1 MSREVHLSP
10 LEEAFTMLASFDASF
25 PGLLEQARND
35 EARLKLFMK
44 RDELRG
50 NVLGWIKIDRRFVD
64 DNEVAEAFE
73 NLAAVTTKLLK
84 KQFGVGIEEAQLEH
98 QRMKLRNILETTC
111 NQVSADFYLESERA
125 AKRARPMPVG
135 DGGAAAPDEDVVDLT
150 KDDE

>member
-10 LEEAFTMLASFDASF
+10 LEEVFTVLASFDAS
-25 PGLLEQARND
+25 LLDQLKHVPNDQAR
-35 EARLKLFMK
+35 RKLFMK

-64 DNEVAEAFE
+64 IKEVAEAFD
-73 NLAAVTTKLLK
+73 NLAAVTTKLLN
-84 KQFGVGIEEAQLEH
+84 KQFGVGIEEARLEH

-111 NQVSADFYLESERA
+111 NQASADHYLESERV

-135 DGGAAAPDEDVVDLT
+135 DGGAAAPVEDFVDLT
-150 KDDE
+150 QDDD